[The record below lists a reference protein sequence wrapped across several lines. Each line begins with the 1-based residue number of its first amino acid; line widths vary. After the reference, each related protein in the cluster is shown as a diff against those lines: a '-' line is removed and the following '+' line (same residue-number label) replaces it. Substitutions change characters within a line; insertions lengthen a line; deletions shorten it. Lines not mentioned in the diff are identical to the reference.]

1 MIVGGAGIVLLPRI
15 PLIKIILFSQV
26 LNGVL
31 IPFVLI
37 FMLKL
42 INRADLMGEYK
53 NSITAN
59 VIAWSTSITM
69 IILTLAMLWTT
80 YRYS

>member
-1 MIVGGAGIVLLPRI
+1 
-15 PLIKIILFSQV
+15 
-26 LNGVL
+26 
-31 IPFVLI
+31 
-37 FMLKL
+37 MLKL

-59 VIAWSTSITM
+59 VIAWSTSISM
-69 IILTLAMLWTT
+69 IILTAAMLWTT